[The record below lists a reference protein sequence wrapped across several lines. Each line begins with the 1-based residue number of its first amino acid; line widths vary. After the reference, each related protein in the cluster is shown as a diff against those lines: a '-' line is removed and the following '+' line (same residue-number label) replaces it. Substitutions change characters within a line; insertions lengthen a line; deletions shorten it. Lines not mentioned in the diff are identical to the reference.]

1 MSMSPFIQNTIDE
14 KKEKERDQTVKFL
27 LEKIAKLVF
36 HQQECDAKIAA
47 LVQRIEQLEKKNK

>member
-1 MSMSPFIQNTIDE
+1 MSTSIPFNSE
-14 KKEKERDQTVKFL
+14 KEKERDQTIKFL

-47 LVQRIEQLEKKNK
+47 LVQRIEQLENKNK